1 MAMKISLLHLV
12 MFVFVTSACR
22 SENNQSSVS
31 ADQSASSKD
40 CACEDLECWSKKTD
54 AASSE
59 QFECAGKL
67 LKNAADLSTG
77 GTATVIQVGLAAAE
91 LLTALQ
97 KYENAGLEKG
107 QQMSIPDFLG
117 GLSKICESGSELAS
131 KYPKATSCTN
141 SIMGSVKSSCKIT
154 ASLFE
159 LANMTQTGTPREV
172 GEKIWK
178 ILPLIPESF
187 SLTKDM
193 ITLGQ
198 CFGVPVGAVLGPI
211 EKMLKQIESLLT
223 VAECSA
229 KSASNIVL
237 LIHNTKCLGQDIA
250 NLSAQQKSLVEQN
263 IATKSVSDKSPAAIN
278 SADGEINIENLKTYA
293 FTHAKTLG
301 ANIGQDVRNRG
312 AWFPKEECEKGCEA
326 QLCKSEEYKTKTAKF
341 HAAGIFLDQGFVQ
354 DELFKAGCFRACI
367 DIGGYI
373 QDQGSIQTSYKPSI
387 EGC

>member
-1 MAMKISLLHLV
+1 MKKFQLAFFTAMLTMA
-12 MFVFVTSACR
+12 ACR
-22 SENNQSSVS
+22 SQNRESLVS
-31 ADQSASSKD
+31 ADQTAPSQECK
-40 CACEDLECWSKKTD
+40 CEDLECWSKKTD

-67 LKNAADLSTG
+67 LKNAAELSTG
-77 GTATVIQVGLAAAE
+77 GTATAIQIGYAATE

-97 KYENAGLEKG
+97 KYEKAGLEKG

-131 KYPKATSCTN
+131 KYPGATSCV
-141 SIMGSVKSSCKIT
+141 SGVLGSAKSSCKIT

-159 LANMTQTGTPREV
+159 LANMSQNGTPQEV
-172 GEKIWK
+172 GDKIWK

-193 ITLGQ
+193 IELGQ
-198 CFGVPVGAVLGPI
+198 CFGVPVGAVLGPV

-229 KSASNIVL
+229 KTANNLIL
-237 LIHNTKCLGQDIA
+237 LMKNTKCLGEDIK
-250 NLSAQQKSLVEQN
+250 NLSAQQKSLVQQN
-263 IATKSVSDKSPAAIN
+263 IATKTVADQSPAATN
-278 SADGEINIENLKTYA
+278 AADGDTSLDNFKVYA
-293 FTHAKTLG
+293 FAHAKTVG
-301 ANIGQDVRNRG
+301 ANIGVDVRNRN
-312 AWFPKEECEKGCEA
+312 AWLPKEECEKGCES
-326 QLCKSEEYKTKTAKF
+326 QLCKSDDYKTKSQRFK
-341 HAAGIFLDQGFVQ
+341 AAGVFLDQGYIN
-354 DELFKAGCFRACI
+354 DEMFKAACFRACI

-373 QDQGSIQTSYKPSI
+373 QDQGSIQSSYKPSI